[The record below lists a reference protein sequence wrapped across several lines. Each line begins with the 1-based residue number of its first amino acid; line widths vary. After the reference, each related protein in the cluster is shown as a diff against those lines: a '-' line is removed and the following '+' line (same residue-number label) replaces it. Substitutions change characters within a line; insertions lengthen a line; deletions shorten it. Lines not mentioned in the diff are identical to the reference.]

1 MSGSAQAANLTGM
14 LSQLA
19 NTVGGMGEAH
29 NYLAQNIRDHAAP
42 ELDQNDPASM
52 LKYAQ
57 WAQNNGQQDLAIKM
71 QGAAAARTRQ
81 DKQTQGMAAMQ
92 GLRAQLEANRAT
104 LSKEQIIKIETQIAQ
119 IGANAGLTPEQMAA
133 AGLRSDSRLDA
144 GNAQA
149 NTVRG
154 LEQVDRRITNE
165 EFQFL
170 QNLTL
175 KERTI
180 ALAELTQSQKVDYQT
195 RVLDLEQTKMENQ
208 VDQFGKT
215 FGLQTDIAND
225 DYSLRSWGM
234 QLRSEMQDK
243 EMEVMDV
250 NMLST
255 ELRDK
260 IAVDLKN
267 NTLSDS
273 ALMRLININTDER
286 NQGIFD
292 IQKELAPVRM
302 KQLAADLK
310 LTETQT
316 QGLLQRV
323 EEATLG
329 MPDRLRL
336 GAATADSAETA
347 ARLGESQ
354 YKFYEETFDS
364 RVALSDLAAELAQ
377 TNINVL
383 EFDMENRQDL
393 FDLKEAWQEEQIS
406 ASQLRTLYLGNADAR
421 AENLAPDQRR
431 LLRAQVDG
439 MRARTDMSIAQTDT
453 ILEAL
458 GFSKS
463 TREMQRDA
471 MGKSNQLLGLQV
483 AGAEIGNNAAQRK
496 LDSADLNDELI
507 ETNIKAINAG
517 IELGNNKF
525 GEQVRMND
533 FTQGVTLETLK
544 QDGIR
549 LGMEG
554 VRLNAY
560 VAQQADLMQDKAF
573 QRQVL
578 ATNIMAQESVMRLS
592 NKVYNSGMDVTK
604 TERVAN
610 ARKMF
615 VAENGGASGRIFD
628 EAVNVMRATK
638 KVELELK
645 KHEWQ
650 NEDAKPITKTDLVAM
665 GMGEKQAAEI
675 SAISGNTDK
684 NKAIRQWITKNNKQK
699 QYGPPTQAL
708 LDVYENL
715 ATDMVRKTF
724 TGLWG
729 VGDGQWD
736 SDVIPA
742 AQLAMARAANSGDS
756 DVDVM
761 LAGHRAL
768 EQFAFRTDFDAKG
781 QTIVQLRQAIED
793 R

>member
-1 MSGSAQAANLTGM
+1 
-14 LSQLA
+14 
-19 NTVGGMGEAH
+19 MGEAH

-71 QGAAAARTRQ
+71 QGAAAARQRQ

-104 LSKEQIIKIETQIAQ
+104 LSPEQIMKIETQIAQ

-133 AGLRSDSRLDA
+133 AGLRSDRRLDA

-149 NTVRG
+149 NALAKIG
-154 LEQVDRRITNE
+154 QDDKRISNQ

-175 KERTI
+175 KERTV

-195 RVLDLEQTKMENQ
+195 RVLDLRKQEMQNQ
-208 VDQFGKT
+208 VDQFGQD
-215 FGLQTDIAND
+215 FGLRSQIAED
-225 DYSLRSWGM
+225 DYGLRSWGM

-243 EMEVMDV
+243 QMEVMDV

-267 NTLSDS
+267 NTISDS

-292 IQKELAPVRM
+292 IQKELAPVRI
-302 KQLAADLK
+302 KKLAADLE
-310 LTETQT
+310 LTEAQT

-329 MPDRLRL
+329 MPDRLRAGTAL
-336 GAATADSAETA
+336 ADSAETG
-347 ARLGESQ
+347 ARLAESQ
-354 YKFYEETFDS
+354 YKFYEDTTDN
-364 RVALSDLAAELAQ
+364 RLALSDLAVDLAE
-377 TNINVL
+377 TNIDVL

-393 FDLKEAWQEEQIS
+393 FDLKEAWQDEQIT
-406 ASQLRTLYLGNADAR
+406 ASQLRTLYLGRADAR

-471 MGKSNQLLGLQV
+471 MGLSNELLGLKV
-483 AGAEIGNNAAQRK
+483 AGAEIGNDIAERK
-496 LDSADLNDELI
+496 LESADLNDDLI
-507 ETNIKAINAG
+507 NANIRAIDAG

-533 FTQGVTLETLK
+533 FTQGVTFETLK

-554 VRLNAY
+554 VRLNAAL
-560 VAQQADLMQDKAF
+560 AQQADLMQDKAF

-592 NKVYNSGMDVTK
+592 NKVYNSGMDVTN
-604 TERVAN
+604 TQRVAN

-650 NEDAKPITKTDLVAM
+650 NEDAKPITSTDLVAM

-675 SAISGNTDK
+675 SAISGNKDK
-684 NKAIRQWITKNNKQK
+684 NVAIRQWITKNNKEK

-724 TGLWG
+724 SGLWG
-729 VGDGQWD
+729 IGDGQWD

-742 AQLAMARAANSGDS
+742 AQLAMARAANSGAS

-768 EQFAFRTDFDAKG
+768 EQFAFRTDFEGKG
-781 QTIVQLRQAIED
+781 QNIVELRQAIED